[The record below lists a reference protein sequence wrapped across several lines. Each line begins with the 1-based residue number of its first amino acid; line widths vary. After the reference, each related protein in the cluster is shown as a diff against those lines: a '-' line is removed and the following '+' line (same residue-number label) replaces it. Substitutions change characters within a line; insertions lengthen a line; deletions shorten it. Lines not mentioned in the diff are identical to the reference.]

1 MAGDTG
7 DATSEYIK
15 LKVVGQDSNE
25 IHFRVKQTTQMGKLK
40 RSYSERV
47 GVPVTSLRF
56 LFDGRRINDDES
68 PRALEME
75 QDDVIEVY
83 QEQTGGGV
91 VFETM
96 DEAAEF
102 TFDLQVIGAGN
113 SRTSVTVVPGMNMKD
128 IRVSFATQV
137 GVSPNYVNFSIY
149 SYNRKKVMTDI
160 REDATP
166 EMLGI
171 GPEDVL
177 KVGSLHF

>member
-1 MAGDTG
+1 MSAENS
-7 DATSEYIK
+7 SEHIK

-25 IHFRVKQTTQMGKLK
+25 VHFRVKQTTLMGKLK
-40 RSYSERV
+40 SSYSSRV
-47 GVPVTSLRF
+47 GVPVSQLRF

-68 PRALEME
+68 PRTLEME

-91 VFETM
+91 MYETM

-102 TFDLQVIGAGN
+102 TFELQVVGAGN
-113 SRTSVTVVPGMNMKD
+113 SRTVVTVVPGMNMKD
-128 IRVSFATQV
+128 IRNSFASQV
-137 GVSPNYVNFSIY
+137 GVSPNYVTFSIY

-171 GPEDVL
+171 GPDDVL
-177 KVGSLHF
+177 KVGALHF